1 MADVKVIPKIQCD
14 NCGAVEDKVEVPR
27 FVPSKDPTEY
37 AKPRNWGACRI
48 EGRDARDIY
57 GEKEH
62 LAMPDL
68 CPRCAK
74 AVLNEAANAL
84 ANIRRENTDG
94 T

>member
-37 AKPRNWGACRI
+37 AKPKSWGGCKM
-48 EGRDARDIY
+48 EGARDRDEY
-57 GEKEH
+57 GNKER
-62 LAMPDL
+62 LDFADL

-74 AVLNEAANAL
+74 AALNEAANAL
-84 ANIRRENTDG
+84 ANIRRENP
-94 T
+94 